1 VSPCH
6 SLVEPWKPTHVVGSE
21 LHRHWLF
28 VAIVNGIRTMTA
40 NVDRAKDAEED
51 FF

>member
-1 VSPCH
+1 MSPCR
-6 SLVEPWKPTHVVGSE
+6 SLVEPWKPTGVVGSE
-21 LHRHWLF
+21 LYRHWLS
-28 VAIVNGIRTMTA
+28 VAIVNGTRTMTA